1 MQRTVRELVAAMG
14 YTDAIELCRGWGGRE
29 LAVPMKVAPD
39 HPLALRLGLV
49 AAERLIAA
57 FRGQRLQL
65 PVERDALLDE
75 RNAAI
80 VAAVK
85 AGRSRAAV
93 SDEFGVSRQ
102 TVNYVL
108 RRAAEAE
115 TPAVA
120 GGNCER
126 RAEEFNPP

>member
-1 MQRTVRELVAAMG
+1 MQRTVKELVAAMG

-29 LAVPMKVAPD
+29 LVVVPMKVAPD

-49 AAERLIAA
+49 AAESLVAA

-102 TVNYVL
+102 TVNYLL
-108 RRAAEAE
+108 RRAADSEP
-115 TPAVA
+115 PAVA
-120 GGNCER
+120 GGKGEQ
-126 RAEEFNPP
+126 RAEEFTP